1 MNKIIDRLLLLADKA
16 ELENEVPVSAIVL
29 NNGVIIGEGY
39 NQRIS
44 KCDVTAH
51 AEIIAIK
58 EAEKKLGDWRL
69 NDCDLYVL
77 LEPCNMCKEVIKEA
91 RLKNV
96 YYFVEKSSHI
106 KGFNKTNICLINDE
120 ILFDKIDNYKSKI
133 SKFFEAKR

>member
-1 MNKIIDRLLLLADKA
+1 MNDIIDRLMLLADKA
-16 ELENEVPVSAIVL
+16 ELEDEVPVSAVVLKDGIIV
-29 NNGVIIGEGY
+29 GEGY

-51 AEIIAIK
+51 AEIIAIN
-58 EAEKKLGDWRL
+58 EAERKLGDWRL

-96 YYFVEKSSHI
+96 YYFVEKSPHI
-106 KGFNKTNICLINDE
+106 KGYNKTNICLIDAENV
-120 ILFDKIDNYKSKI
+120 IGRIDSYKTKI
-133 SKFFEAKR
+133 SKFFEGKR

>member
-1 MNKIIDRLLLLADKA
+1 MNNILDRLLILADKA
-16 ELENEVPVSAIVL
+16 ELEDEVPVSAVVVKDG
-29 NNGVIIGEGY
+29 NIIGEGY

-44 KCDVTAH
+44 KSDVTAH

-58 EAEKKLGDWRL
+58 EAEEKLGDWRL

-96 YYFVEKSSHI
+96 YYFVKKSPHI
-106 KGFNKTNICLINDE
+106 KGFNKTNICLINNEDVA
-120 ILFDKIDNYKSKI
+120 DKIDNYKSKI

>member
-1 MNKIIDRLLLLADKA
+1 MNEIIDRLIYLADKA
-16 ELENEVPVSAIVL
+16 ELEDEVPVSAIVTK
-29 NNGVIIGEGY
+29 NGIIVGEGY

-58 EAEKKLGDWRL
+58 DSERKLGDWRL
-69 NDCDLYVL
+69 NECDLYVL

-96 YYFVEKSSHI
+96 YYFVEKSPHI
-106 KGFNKTNICLINDE
+106 KGYNKTNICLINDE
-120 ILFDKIDNYKSKI
+120 NITDRIDSYKTKI
-133 SKFFEAKR
+133 SKFFEGKR

>member
-29 NNGVIIGEGY
+29 NNGVIVGEGY

-106 KGFNKTNICLINDE
+106 KGFNKTNICLINGE
-120 ILFDKIDNYKSKI
+120 SLSDKIDNYKSKI

>member
-1 MNKIIDRLLLLADKA
+1 MNEIIDRLLLLADKA
-16 ELENEVPVSAIVL
+16 KQEDEVPVSAIVIKDG
-29 NNGVIIGEGY
+29 NIIGEGY

-58 EAEKKLGDWRL
+58 EAEEKLGDWRL

-91 RLKNV
+91 RLRNV
-96 YYFVEKSSHI
+96 YYFVEKSPHI
-106 KGFNKTNICLINDE
+106 KGFYKTNICLIDDDNL
-120 ILFDKIDNYKSKI
+120 INKIDDYKMKI
-133 SKFFEAKR
+133 SDFFEAKR

>member
-1 MNKIIDRLLLLADKA
+1 MNNILDRLLILADKA
-16 ELENEVPVSAIVL
+16 ELEDEVPVSAVVVKGG
-29 NNGVIIGEGY
+29 NVIGEGY

-44 KCDVTAH
+44 KSDVTAH

-58 EAEKKLGDWRL
+58 EAEEKLGDWRL
-69 NDCDLYVL
+69 NDCNLYVL

-96 YYFVEKSSHI
+96 YYFVEKSPHI
-106 KGFNKTNICLINDE
+106 KGFNKTNICLINNED
-120 ILFDKIDNYKSKI
+120 IAGKIDDYKSKI

>member
-1 MNKIIDRLLLLADKA
+1 MNDIIDRLMLLADKA
-16 ELENEVPVSAIVL
+16 ELEDEVPVSAIVTKD
-29 NNGVIIGEGY
+29 GVIVGEGY

-58 EAEKKLGDWRL
+58 EAERKLGDWRL

-96 YYFVEKSSHI
+96 YYFVEKSPHI
-106 KGFNKTNICLINDE
+106 KGYSKTNICLIDGKNVTDR
-120 ILFDKIDNYKSKI
+120 IDSYKTKI